1 MTTHLTRTRPGAS
14 WRRAPWS
21 VSLPHRRAAATTTT
35 RRVGSSRRRR
45 QPATTAAESPS
56 HRADVGT
63 ASSDTTS
70 PSARRRPAAATRSRS
85 GCSAAITGPSSTG
98 QRTIDKVAAA
108 WETWVNEN
116 GGIAGQPVE
125 VVFKDSANDAAK
137 AQAAAKELVEQE
149 QVIAVVL
156 ADGTTED
163 AIGPYLNEQRMPV
176 VGGFGFSSN
185 VWGKLDNFFTL
196 KTDVMA
202 IVAGPILAAD
212 VVGATT
218 FGAVVCSENP
228 SCAQAEQLYQSL
240 IPSIGIDYAGLA
252 TAAFSEPSYT
262 AQCLAL
268 MGKGADYIQINLTSD
283 GATRLIT
290 DCVRQGYTG
299 TFGLADGTVL
309 ASAMADTPAE
319 AKVFGVIDGFPW
331 WVEDGP
337 AADFHAAM
345 DAAGLD
351 GGRLRELLVHGP
363 LVVAGD
369 VPGGD
374 GRRTG
379 EPDECRRLRRHVR
392 ARGRGPRR
400 PAAPDDELRGRSTGS
415 ADQLLLVLRVQR
427 TASSRRSRTSRRPA
441 TASPTAT

>member
-1 MTTHLTRTRPGAS
+1 MTPHLTRTR
-14 WRRAPWS
+14 RRVMATCA
-21 VSLPHRRAAATTTT
+21 VACLAAASAC
-35 RRVGSSRRRR
+35 G
-45 QPATTAAESPS
+45 
-56 HRADVGT
+56 DDDDT
-63 ASSDTTS
+63 ASSVA
-70 PSARRRPAAATRSRS
+70 SAPAATAPAAADSSTTAGSQAPAS
-85 GCSAAITGPSSTG
+85 TVAEAGGAPVKIGLLGAITGPSSTG
-98 QRTIDKVAAA
+98 QRTLDKVAAA

-137 AQAAAKELVEQE
+137 TQAAAKELVEQD
-149 QVIAVVL
+149 QVVAVVL

-163 AIGPYLNEQRMPV
+163 AVGPYLNEQRMPV

-218 FGAVVCSENP
+218 FAAVVCSENP

-240 IPSIGIDYAGLA
+240 IPSIGIGYAGLA

-268 MGKGADYIQINLTSD
+268 MAKGADYIQINLTSD

-331 WVEDGP
+331 WVQDGP

-345 DAAGLD
+345 DAAALTEDDYGNSSYTALWSSLETF
-351 GGRLRELLVHGP
+351 RAAM
-363 LVVAGD
+363 AG
-369 VPGGD
+369 
-374 GRRTG
+374 
-379 EPDECRRLRRHVR
+379 
-392 ARGRGPRR
+392 A
-400 PAAPDDELRGRSTGS
+400 PANPTS
-415 ADQLLLVLRVQR
+415 ADVFDAMYALEDEDLGGLLPQKMNFEAGQPAPPVNCFWYYEYTDGEFAAFQDESPSGNSVTEGELK
-427 TASSRRSRTSRRPA
+427 TACYGTGA
-441 TASPTAT
+441 